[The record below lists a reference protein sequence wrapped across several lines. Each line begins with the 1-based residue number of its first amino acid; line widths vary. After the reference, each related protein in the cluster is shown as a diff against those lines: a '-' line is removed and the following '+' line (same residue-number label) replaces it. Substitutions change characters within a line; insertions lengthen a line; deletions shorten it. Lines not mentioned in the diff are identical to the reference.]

1 MIIHS
6 MTATFG
12 KLEHETLTLKPGLN
26 ILSGGNEWGKST
38 WCAFLAAM
46 LYGVD
51 TRTKTTKNNLSDKEH
66 FAPWSGSP
74 MSGRMEITWQ
84 GRNITIER
92 KSAGRAPMGK
102 FRAFETDTGIPVTEL
117 TGENCGEKL
126 LGVERSVFVR
136 TGFIRFRDMG
146 VTDDEALRRRLNNLV
161 TTGDEN
167 NSADFLSKNLRDL
180 KNRIRYN
187 RTGLLPQEEAQR
199 DQLEQRKQE
208 LEQLDKQCGDIRRRM
223 DEVEDWRVALENHR
237 MALAWE
243 DAQEDARKVARAK
256 QAREDARHRF
266 EDLSALCQALPE
278 KETVRDLLDEIQ
290 RLENKLR
297 DLEEQLRQLP
307 PLPPPEDLPPQF
319 DGLSSHEALDW
330 AKTDADRYHAL
341 QGKKSFL
348 WIFALVLIGAGVLML
363 KAYSTPGLICCGVG
377 LVLLVWWLVEQLFR
391 SREIRRLEEFYGSGN
406 TEQWLSLARQYA
418 RGLEQR
424 QRDPNEST
432 PEQREL
438 EEKIQELKSNIDKA
452 TQGQSLEQCKADWEA
467 ALSTWNAFEETMAD
481 YRLSQEHLDVLQS
494 MARTAPAPEFPDRL
508 EYNEGDTIRLLYD
521 CSQERRRLENLL
533 GQYQGKREAMGAD
546 EEITVQ
552 LTKSYARIREL
563 EQKWQA
569 LTIAQEALAEAQNR
583 LQRRFA
589 PKIVRRAEELMGR
602 MTGGRYRRLS
612 LGEDFSIRAGAENED
627 TLQSLLWRS
636 DGTVDQLYLAL
647 RLAVSAELIPEAPM
661 ILDDALVRFDDQRL
675 KAALDIL
682 KDESESRQVILFTCH
697 SREANM
703 V

>member
-26 ILSGGNEWGKST
+26 ILTGGNEWGKST

-46 LYGVD
+46 LYGLD
-51 TRTKTTKNNLSDKEH
+51 TRAKSTKANLADKER

-74 MSGRMEITWQ
+74 MSGRMDITWQ
-84 GRNITIER
+84 GRDITIER
-92 KSAGRAPMGK
+92 LSTGRTPMGK
-102 FRAFETDTGIPVTEL
+102 FQAFETETGLPVPEL
-117 TGENCGEKL
+117 TAENCGEKL

-146 VTDDEALRRRLNNLV
+146 LTDDEALRRRLNNLV

-167 NSADFLSKNLRDL
+167 SAADYLHKNLREL

-187 RTGLLPQEEAQR
+187 RTGLLPQAEAER
-199 DQLEQRKQE
+199 DQLEQLKGE
-208 LEQLDKQCGDIRRRM
+208 LEQLEKQCVQIQQRM
-223 DEVEDWRVALENHR
+223 DEVEDWRMALENHR
-237 MALAWE
+237 VALAWE
-243 DAQEDARKVARAK
+243 DAREDERKVARAK

-278 KETVRDLLDEIQ
+278 KETVQDLLDEIR
-290 RLENKLR
+290 RLEEK
-297 DLEEQLRQLP
+297 LRQLEEKLRM
-307 PLPPPEDLPPQF
+307 LPPPPPPEELPEQF
-319 DGLSSHEALDW
+319 DGLSGHEATDW

-341 QGKKSFL
+341 RGKKTFTL
-348 WIFALVLIGAGVLML
+348 IFALVLLLAGAVML
-363 KAYSTPGLICCGVG
+363 KAYPTPGMICCGVG
-377 LVLLVWWLVEQLFR
+377 LAVLVWWLVEQLFR
-391 SREIRRLEEFYGSGN
+391 SREIRRLEEFYGSAD
-406 TEQWLSLARQYA
+406 TENWLALARQYA

-424 QRDPNEST
+424 QRDPEEIS

-438 EEKIQELKSNIDKA
+438 EEQIRELKDNIDKA
-452 TQGQSLEQCKADWEA
+452 TQGQGLDQCRADWEA
-467 ALSTWNAFEETMAD
+467 ALSTWNAFEETMTD
-481 YRLSQEHLDVLQS
+481 YRRAQEHLEALQS
-494 MARTAPAPEFPDRL
+494 MARTAPAPEFPDRMDYS
-508 EYNEGDTIRLLYD
+508 ESDTIRLLYD

-533 GQYQGKREAMGAD
+533 GQYQGRREALGAD
-546 EEITVQ
+546 SEIS
-552 LTKSYARIREL
+552 LKLAKLYARIEEL
-563 EQKWQA
+563 EKSWQA
-569 LTIAQEALAEAQNR
+569 LTLAQEALTEAQNR

-589 PKIVRRAEELMGR
+589 PRIVRRAEALMGK
-602 MTGGRYRRLS
+602 MTGGRYNRLS
-612 LGEDFSIRAGAENED
+612 LGEDFSILAGAENED

-647 RLAVSAELIPEAPM
+647 RLAVSGELIPESPL

-682 KDESESRQVILFTCH
+682 KDEANSRQVILFTCH

>member
-26 ILSGGNEWGKST
+26 ILTGGNEWGKST
-38 WCAFLAAM
+38 WCAFLVAM
-46 LYGVD
+46 LYGME
-51 TRTKTTKNNLSDKEH
+51 TRTKTTKNNLADKER

-84 GRNITIER
+84 GKQITIER
-92 KSAGRAPMGK
+92 KTAGRVPMGD
-102 FRAFETDTGIPVTEL
+102 FRAFETATGMQVPEL
-117 TGENCGEKL
+117 TAENCGEKL

-136 TGFIRFRDMG
+136 TGFVRFRDMG
-146 VTDDEALRRRLNNLV
+146 LTDDEALRRRLNNLV

-167 NSADFLSKNLRDL
+167 SAADYLHKHLKEL

-187 RTGLLPQEEAQR
+187 RTGLLPQAELER

-208 LEQLDKQCGDIRRRM
+208 LDQLEKQCEQIRRRM
-223 DEVEDWRVALENHR
+223 DEVEDWRIALENHR
-237 MALAWE
+237 VALAWE

-278 KETVRDLLDEIQ
+278 KETVQDLLEEIR
-290 RLENKLR
+290 RLEEKLR
-297 DLEEQLRQLP
+297 VLEEKLRQLP
-307 PLPPPEDLPPQF
+307 PPPPPEELPSQF
-319 DGLSSHEALDW
+319 EGLSGHEALDW

-341 QGKKSFL
+341 HGSKRFL
-348 WIFALVLIGAGVLML
+348 LIFSLVVIALGTLLV
-363 KAYSTPGLICCGVG
+363 KNFTTPGLVCCGVG

-391 SREIRRLEEFYGSGN
+391 SREIRRLEQFYGSGE
-406 TEQWLSLARQYA
+406 TADWLALARQYA

-424 QRDPNEST
+424 QRDPNEIT
-432 PEQREL
+432 PEQQDLEEQIREL
-438 EEKIQELKSNIDKA
+438 KENIHKA
-452 TQGQSLEQCKADWEA
+452 TRGQGLEQCRSDWEG

-481 YRLSQEHLDVLQS
+481 YRRCQEHLEVLQS

-508 EYNEGDTIRLLYD
+508 EYNESDTIRLLYD

-533 GQYQGKREAMGAD
+533 GQYQGRRDALGAD
-546 EEITVQ
+546 TEISVK
-552 LTKSYARIREL
+552 LAKVKARIEEL
-563 EQKWQA
+563 EKKWQA

-589 PKIVRRAEELMGR
+589 PRIVRRAEALMAK
-602 MTGGRYRRLS
+602 MTGGRYHRLS
-612 LGEDFSIRAGAENED
+612 LDEDFSIRAGAENED
-627 TLQSLLWRS
+627 TLQSILWRS

-647 RLAVSAELIPEAPM
+647 RLAVSGELIPEAPM

-682 KDESESRQVILFTCH
+682 KDESRSRQVILFTCH
-697 SREANM
+697 SREENM

>member
-12 KLEHETLTLKPGLN
+12 KLEHETLTLTPGLN

-38 WCAFLAAM
+38 WCAFLVAM

-51 TRTKTTKNNLSDKEH
+51 TRAKTTKSNLADKERY
-66 FAPWSGSP
+66 APWSGSP
-74 MSGRMEITWQ
+74 MSGRMDITWQ
-84 GRNITIER
+84 GRDITIER
-92 KSAGRAPMGK
+92 KSAGRSPMGK
-102 FRAFETDTGIPVTEL
+102 FRAFETATGLPVAEL
-117 TGENCGEKL
+117 TAENCGEKL
-126 LGVERSVFVR
+126 LGVERSVFAR

-167 NSADFLSKNLRDL
+167 SAADYLQKNLKEL

-187 RTGLLPQEEAQR
+187 RTGLLPQAEAER
-199 DQLEQRKQE
+199 DQLQQLQAE
-208 LEQLDKQCGDIRRRM
+208 LDQLERQCADIQKRM

-237 MALAWE
+237 VALAWE
-243 DAQEDARKVARAK
+243 EAREDERKVARAK

-278 KETVRDLLDEIQ
+278 KETVRDLLEEID
-290 RLENKLR
+290 RLEDKLR
-297 DLEEQLRQLP
+297 ELEEKLRQLP
-307 PLPPPEDLPPQF
+307 PPPPPEELPVQF
-319 DGLSSHEALDW
+319 EGVSGREAVEW
-330 AKTDADRYHAL
+330 AKTDAERYHAL
-341 QGKKSFL
+341 KGKKSFL
-348 WIFALVLIGAGVLML
+348 WIFALVLLAAGAVIL
-363 KAYSTPGLICCGVG
+363 KQYPTPGMVCGGVG
-377 LVLLVWWLVEQLFR
+377 LVLLAWCLIEWLFR
-391 SREIRRLEEFYGSGN
+391 RREVRRLEEFYGSAD
-406 TEQWLSLARQYA
+406 TENWLELACQYL

-424 QRDPNEST
+424 QRDPNEMT
-432 PEQREL
+432 PEQQELEDKIREL
-438 EEKIQELKSNIDKA
+438 KGNIDRA
-452 TQGQSLEQCKADWEA
+452 THGQGLEQCRKDWEA

-481 YRLSQEHLDVLQS
+481 YRLSQEHLEVLQS
-494 MARTAPAPEFPDRL
+494 MARTAPEPDFPDRL
-508 EYNEGDTIRLLYD
+508 EYSESDTIRLLYD

-533 GQYQGKREAMGAD
+533 GQCQGRRETLGAD
-546 EEITVQ
+546 TEIAVK
-552 LTKSYARIREL
+552 LAKLNARIGEL
-563 EQKWQA
+563 EKKWQA

-589 PKIVRRAEELMGR
+589 PRIVRRAETLMR
-602 MTGGRYRRLS
+602 KMTGGRYQRLS
-612 LGEDFSIRAGAENED
+612 LGEDFTIRAGAENED
-627 TLQSLLWRS
+627 TLQSILWRS

-647 RLAVSAELIPEAPM
+647 RLAVSGELIPEAPM
-661 ILDDALVRFDDQRL
+661 ILDDALVRFDDDRL

-682 KDESESRQVILFTCH
+682 KEEAEHRQVLLFTCH

>member
-12 KLEHETLTLKPGLN
+12 KLEHETLTLTPGLN

-38 WCAFLAAM
+38 WCAFLVAM

-51 TRTKTTKNNLSDKEH
+51 TRAKTTKSNLADKERY
-66 FAPWSGSP
+66 APWSGSP
-74 MSGRMEITWQ
+74 MSGRMDITWQ
-84 GRNITIER
+84 GRDITIER
-92 KSAGRAPMGK
+92 KSAGRSPMGK
-102 FRAFETDTGIPVTEL
+102 FRAFETATGLPVAEL
-117 TGENCGEKL
+117 TAENCGEKL
-126 LGVERSVFVR
+126 LGVERSVFAR

-167 NSADFLSKNLRDL
+167 SAADYLQKNLKEL

-187 RTGLLPQEEAQR
+187 RTGLLPQAEAER
-199 DQLEQRKQE
+199 DQLQQLQAE
-208 LEQLDKQCGDIRRRM
+208 LDQLERQCADIQKRM

-237 MALAWE
+237 VALAWE
-243 DAQEDARKVARAK
+243 EAREDERKVARAK

-278 KETVRDLLDEIQ
+278 KETVRDLLEEID
-290 RLENKLR
+290 RLEDKLR
-297 DLEEQLRQLP
+297 ELEEKLRQLP
-307 PLPPPEDLPPQF
+307 PPPPPEELPVQF
-319 DGLSSHEALDW
+319 EGVSGREAVEW
-330 AKTDADRYHAL
+330 AKTDAERYHAL
-341 QGKKSFL
+341 KGKKSFL
-348 WIFALVLIGAGVLML
+348 WIFALVLLAAGAVIL
-363 KAYSTPGLICCGVG
+363 KQYPTPGMVCGGVG
-377 LVLLVWWLVEQLFR
+377 LVLLAWCLIEWLFR
-391 SREIRRLEEFYGSGN
+391 RREVRRLEEFYGSAD
-406 TEQWLSLARQYA
+406 TENWLELACQYL

-424 QRDPNEST
+424 QRDPNEMT
-432 PEQREL
+432 PEQQELEDKIREL
-438 EEKIQELKSNIDKA
+438 KENIDRA
-452 TQGQSLEQCKADWEA
+452 THGQGLEQCRKDWEA

-481 YRLSQEHLDVLQS
+481 YRLSQEHLEVLQS
-494 MARTAPAPEFPDRL
+494 MARTAPEPDFPDRL
-508 EYNEGDTIRLLYD
+508 EYSESDTIRLLYD

-533 GQYQGKREAMGAD
+533 GQCQGRRETLGAD
-546 EEITVQ
+546 TEIAVK
-552 LTKSYARIREL
+552 LAKLNARIGEL
-563 EQKWQA
+563 EKKWQA

-589 PKIVRRAEELMGR
+589 PRIVRRAETLMR
-602 MTGGRYRRLS
+602 KMTGGRYQRLS
-612 LGEDFSIRAGAENED
+612 LGEDFTIRAGAENED
-627 TLQSLLWRS
+627 TLQSILWRS

-647 RLAVSAELIPEAPM
+647 RLAVSGELIPEAPM
-661 ILDDALVRFDDQRL
+661 ILDDALVRFDDDRL

-682 KDESESRQVILFTCH
+682 KEEAEHRQVLLFTCH